1 VHDTPTS
8 DAAHRRQLAAS
19 LLDAAVPPPPVG
31 TPAPLPEHPSPLG
44 STATTL
50 PVLWLGVHQASW
62 LAETTCPLLLNRTRL
77 PKKRFPRARSPW
89 ALDSGAFTEL
99 TRHGTW
105 RITDRQWAEEIRRY
119 RDEIGQLTFAAGLDW
134 LCAPPVLERTGRSLE
149 HHLDATVGSFLAL
162 RAELGPL
169 VIPTVQGWEL
179 ADYDR
184 CVAKYEA
191 AGIDLTREPLVGVGS
206 LAGSHRELLDIAE
219 ICGWLGELGIARLHA
234 WGVHS
239 DKLTAVTHRVISADS
254 SFWSQRGTR
263 RRPRADCP
271 HGGRHEGNCLRFAL
285 EWREQVLQQLSSDQS
300 VLRVALG
307 STWQAHLR
315 DPHATSWSEQ
325 DLAELDRRFACVSEL
340 SEPVDT
346 HAWDQH
352 LDRLAQLAA
361 AGADPG
367 EILEELAV
375 GQLRLFAA

>member
-1 VHDTPTS
+1 VPDTPAPDS
-8 DAAHRRQLAAS
+8 AHRKQIVAS
-19 LLDAAVPPPPVG
+19 VLDAAVAPPAVG
-31 TPAPLPEHPSPLG
+31 TVAPLPEHPSPLG

-77 PKKRFPRARSPW
+77 PKTRFPRARAPW

-99 TRHGTW
+99 YQHGRW
-105 RITDRQWAEEIRRY
+105 RITDRQWAAEVRRYAEEI
-119 RDEIGQLTFAAGLDW
+119 GHLTFVAGRDW
-134 LCAPPVLERTGRSLE
+134 LCAPPVLARTGRSID
-149 HHLDATVGSFLAL
+149 HHLDATVASFLEL

-179 ADYDR
+179 GDYDR

-219 ICGWLGELGIARLHA
+219 ICGWLGELGISRLHA

-254 SFWSQRGTR
+254 MFWSQRGTR
-263 RRPRADCP
+263 RLPRADCP
-271 HGGRHEGNCLRFAL
+271 HGGKHEGNCLRFAL
-285 EWREQVLQQLSSDQS
+285 DWREQVLRQLATDQA
-300 VLRVALG
+300 VLRASLSAV
-307 STWQAHLR
+307 WQANRR

-325 DLAELDRRFACVSEL
+325 ALAELDRQFESVPAL
-340 SEPVDT
+340 SAPVDT
-346 HAWDQH
+346 HAWDRH
-352 LDRLAQLAA
+352 LERLAQLAA
-361 AGADPG
+361 NGAGPE
-367 EILEELAV
+367 EIVEELAA